1 MHDANNE
8 IIIAYYSHALKA
20 ETSGIGFY
28 HGFTSFIY
36 GKEILVASNA
46 ETNNDYEWLH
56 VCHVRPRSLRAH
68 MLHGKA
74 KYQLLWVGP
83 RALWPRDVV

>member
-1 MHDANNE
+1 MP
-8 IIIAYYSHALKA
+8 SKLKLLALVF
-20 ETSGIGFY
+20 TMVSPC
-28 HGFTSFIY
+28 FTSFIY